1 MAMNR
6 NMTMAEK
13 EVRDYAQRQME
24 RAEQRENI
32 VFTEKQ
38 KEQVLE
44 YAAMTGD
51 DYNISKMVRD
61 LADAVRSSDEEK
73 VDEILGDAREEIDGF
88 PDRSVGMAEL
98 KGYGYTT
105 DDMFPLRQEMALE
118 LHRVGEKVYCLQS
131 EGTHGDYASR
141 EMILEHEGLYGIEK
155 EAWQRMQ
162 EQEDEIDFEEAGLYQ
177 PPMIDLD
184 RNEALRMFDA
194 GETVYL
200 ITTYP
205 RPIAVRKRMEIERGP
220 ERYQMERE
228 DVERIRTLEKRMQEY
243 PQITSLKEAKLLL
256 GTENRYGI
264 YQIIDGSPGRK
275 YEFMDLN
282 FIERHGYQVK
292 KEDYELIY
300 SDEMHYGDTLDSLY
314 EKFNIAHPEDYTGH
328 SLSVSDIVVL
338 NENGN
343 VKAYFVDSISF
354 RELPD
359 FLQLEPELNPEEVAY
374 RIGDQYFAIQVAT
387 EGYDYSFY
395 DKEYKL
401 MDGGIL
407 ENPDI
412 SMRQAIQDILEDEGL
427 EQLERIP
434 LDYDELQ
441 EKAEEVE
448 AEILQ
453 EVRNQRKRVPVISD
467 YIKAEAGLN
476 GMSRSEIEET
486 IWAIAQAEI
495 IENDLDARIQAVRV
509 YGSRTRDG
517 LYKEDSDVDVVI
529 AYEGTVREDDLFSV
543 LNEAEYKVGNMR
555 VDMNPIRPDKTGTLE
570 DFLEKSERY
579 LDEKTEQMKA
589 LGEYKPLAKV
599 EELEEANYN
608 MIDNVLNNM
617 PPKKEP
623 YLEYYAAECDEYHS
637 LGKIYKSTNLDEILA
652 KYREII
658 DDPTL
663 SYYGNGMGIIYRD
676 PNDTFYDEAE
686 VSLVSRKSI
695 RGDSL
700 DDVAFLAALPMVH
713 EALEKIVEAFPDF
726 RYYPPKELNVHYYP
740 EKMTADELAAAL
752 DQLAEDFDPYDYHDN
767 FSPEEDMVETVALE
781 LRCGHAHRYIPFL
794 KDIIDEECEES
805 PRAEELLEKLKAY
818 QPEIPETAV
827 PVVRINFCEDK
838 EMDISG
844 YQKLGNLD
852 EITAKMDEELTS
864 QADLKTGMP
873 EKTVQMYFT
882 IYYPDRDQMQELKGK
897 INIGDGNGG
906 IVSQLKNQN
915 EMKLHDESWLNYQ
928 KGKGE
933 ESFQA
938 YMADLTDMQEH
949 VLPYLQS
956 FCSLEEK
963 APERVEGSIQLSV
976 DGEKKLA
983 ERAVS
988 EKGSLKQSS
997 LIESKKT
1004 MEKKEK
1010 KSIHE
1015 QLKINKEVIAKQLGK
1030 DNKEKGVE
1038 IAKE

>member
-13 EVRDYAQRQME
+13 EVRDYAQKQME

-32 VFTEKQ
+32 LFTEEQ

-51 DYNISKMVRD
+51 DYDIRNMVRD
-61 LADAVRSSDEEK
+61 LAAALRSSDEEK
-73 VDEILGDAREEIDGF
+73 VDEILGDAREEIDSF
-88 PDRSVGMAEL
+88 PDHSVGMAEL
-98 KGYGYTT
+98 KGYGYTA

-131 EGTHGDYASR
+131 DGSHGDYVSR

-155 EAWQRMQ
+155 EVWQRMQ
-162 EQEDEIDFEEAGLYQ
+162 EQDDEIDFEEAGLYQ
-177 PPMIDLD
+177 SPMTDLD
-184 RNEALRMFDA
+184 RDEALRMFDA
-194 GETVYL
+194 GETIFLV
-200 ITTYP
+200 TTYP
-205 RPIAVRKRMEIERGP
+205 RPIAVRERMEIERGP
-220 ERYQMERE
+220 EYYQMERE
-228 DVERIRTLEKRMQEY
+228 DVERIRTLEKRMQEF
-243 PQITSLKEAKLLL
+243 PQTKSLKEAKLLL
-256 GTENRYGI
+256 GTENRSGI
-264 YQIIDGSPGRK
+264 YQIVEGSPGRE

-282 FIERHGYQVK
+282 FIERHGYQVR

-300 SDEMHYGDTLDSLY
+300 SDKMLYGDTLDSLY
-314 EKFNIAHPEDYTGH
+314 EKFNIAHPADYTGH

-359 FLQLEPELNPEEVAY
+359 FLQLEPELNQEEVAY

-407 ENPDI
+407 DNPDI
-412 SMRQAIQDILEDEGL
+412 SMREAIQDILEDEGL
-427 EQLERIP
+427 DQLERIP
-434 LDYDELQ
+434 VDYDELQ

-453 EVRNQRKRVPVISD
+453 ETRSQRKRVPVISHHTE
-467 YIKAEAGLN
+467 AEARLN

-486 IWAIAQAEI
+486 VWAIAQAEI

-517 LYKEDSDVDVVI
+517 LYHEDSDVDVVI

-543 LNEAEYKVGNMR
+543 LNETGYKVGNMK
-555 VDMNPIRPDKTGTLE
+555 VDMNPIRPDKTGTIE
-570 DFLEKSERY
+570 EFLEKSERY
-579 LDEKTEQMKA
+579 LDEKMEQMEIS
-589 LGEYKPLAKV
+589 GEYKPLAKV

-608 MIDNVLNNM
+608 MIDNVLNNL

-726 RYYPPKELNVHYYP
+726 WYYPPRELNVRYYP

-752 DQLAEDFDPYDYHDN
+752 DQLAEDFDHYDYHDN

-781 LRCGHAHRYIPFL
+781 LRCGYAHRYIPFL

-844 YQKLGNLD
+844 YQKLGILD
-852 EITAKMDEELTS
+852 EITAKMDAELAS
-864 QADLKTGMP
+864 KVDPRIGMS

-928 KGKGE
+928 RGKGE

-938 YMADLTDMQEH
+938 YMSDLTDMQEH

-963 APERVEGSIQLSV
+963 EPERIEGKVQLLA
-976 DGEKKLA
+976 DGEKKLP

-988 EKGSLKQSS
+988 DKGALKQGSL
-997 LIESKKT
+997 LENEKT
-1004 MEKKEK
+1004 MGKKER

-1015 QLKINKEVIAKQLGK
+1015 RLKMNKEIIAKQQGK
-1030 DNKEKGVE
+1030 DSKAKGVE
-1038 IAKE
+1038 LA

>member
-13 EVRDYAQRQME
+13 EVRDYAKRQLE
-24 RAEQRENI
+24 RAEQRESI
-32 VFTEKQ
+32 LFTEEQ
-38 KEQVLE
+38 KEQILE
-44 YAAMTGD
+44 YAAIIGD
-51 DYNISKMVRD
+51 DYDIRKMVRD

-73 VDEILGDAREEIDGF
+73 VDKILWDARKEIDGF

-98 KGYGYTT
+98 KGYGYTA

-118 LHRVGEKVYCLQS
+118 LHRVGEKVFCLQS
-131 EGTHGDYASR
+131 DGSHGDYASR

-177 PPMIDLD
+177 PPMTDLD
-184 RNEALRMFDA
+184 RDEALRMFDE
-194 GETVYL
+194 GETVFL
-200 ITTYP
+200 VTTYP
-205 RPIAVRKRMEIERGP
+205 RPITVRERMEIERGP

-228 DVERIRTLEKRMQEY
+228 DVDRIRMLEKRMQEY

-264 YQIIDGSPGRK
+264 YQIIDGSPGRE

-300 SDEMHYGDTLDSLY
+300 SDKMHYGDTLDSLY
-314 EKFNIAHPEDYTGH
+314 EKFNIAHPADYTGH

-359 FLQLEPELNPEEVAY
+359 FLQLEPELNQEELAY
-374 RIGDQYFAIQVAT
+374 RIGNQYFSIQVAT

-407 ENPDI
+407 NDPDI
-412 SMRQAIQDILEDEGL
+412 SMRQAIQNILEDEGL

-434 LDYDELQ
+434 VDYNELQ
-441 EKAEEVE
+441 EKAEEIE

-453 EVRNQRKRVPVISD
+453 EARSQRKRVLVISD
-467 YIKAEAGLN
+467 HTEAEAGLN
-476 GMSRSEIEET
+476 GMCRSEIEET
-486 IWAIAQAEI
+486 VWAIAQAEI

-517 LYKEDSDVDVVI
+517 LYNEDSDLDVVI
-529 AYEGTVREDDLFSV
+529 AYEGTVSEDDLFSV
-543 LNEAEYKVGNMR
+543 LNEAGYKVGNMK
-555 VDMNPIRPDKTGTLE
+555 VDMNPIRPDKTGMLE
-570 DFLEKSERY
+570 EFLEKSERY

-589 LGEYKPLAKV
+589 RGEYKPLAKV
-599 EELEEANYN
+599 EELVEANYN

-617 PPKKEP
+617 PPRKEP

-637 LGKIYKSTNLDEILA
+637 LGKIYKSTNLDEIVA

-695 RGDSL
+695 RGDNL

-713 EALEKIVEAFPDF
+713 EALEKIVEAFPNF

-752 DQLAEDFDPYDYHDN
+752 DQLAEDFDHYDYHDN

-781 LRCGHAHRYIPFL
+781 LRCGYAHKYIPFL
-794 KDIIDEECEES
+794 KDIIDEECGES
-805 PRAEELLEKLKAY
+805 SRAEELLEKLKAY

-838 EMDISG
+838 EMNISG
-844 YQKLGNLD
+844 YRKLGSLD
-852 EITAKMDEELTS
+852 ESTAKMDEELS
-864 QADLKTGMP
+864 SKADPKTGMP

-882 IYYPDRDQMQELKGK
+882 IYYPDHNQMQELKGK

-963 APERVEGSIQLSV
+963 APERSVEPTTASKSEMDAGKTIAAV
-976 DGEKKLA
+976 KNEKSKTVQT
-983 ERAVS
+983 ER
-988 EKGSLKQSS
+988 
-997 LIESKKT
+997 
-1004 MEKKEK
+1004 

-1015 QLKINKEVIAKQLGK
+1015 RLKINKEIISKQKGK
-1030 DNKEKGVE
+1030 DSKEKGVE
-1038 IAKE
+1038 LAKA

>member
-6 NMTMAEK
+6 KMTMAEK
-13 EVRDYAQRQME
+13 EIRDYAQRQME

-32 VFTEKQ
+32 VFTEKL

-44 YAAMTGD
+44 YATMTGD
-51 DYNISKMVRD
+51 DYDIRKMVRD

-73 VDEILGDAREEIDGF
+73 VDEILWDAREEIDGF

-98 KGYGYTT
+98 KGYGYTA

-131 EGTHGDYASR
+131 DGSHGDYASR

-177 PPMIDLD
+177 PPMTDLD

-205 RPIAVRKRMEIERGP
+205 RPIAVRERMEIERGP
-220 ERYQMERE
+220 EHYQMERE

-243 PQITSLKEAKLLL
+243 PQIKSLKEAKLLL
-256 GTENRYGI
+256 GTENRYAI
-264 YQIIDGSPGRK
+264 YQIVEGSPGRE

-300 SDEMHYGDTLDSLY
+300 SDKMLYGDTLDSLY
-314 EKFNIAHPEDYTGH
+314 EKFNIAHPADYTGH

-359 FLQLEPELNPEEVAY
+359 FLQLEPELNQEEVAY

-407 ENPDI
+407 DDLDI
-412 SMRQAIQDILEDEGL
+412 SMRQAIQNILEDEGL

-434 LDYDELQ
+434 VDYDELQ

-448 AEILQ
+448 TEILQ
-453 EVRNQRKRVPVISD
+453 EARSQRKRVQVISD
-467 YIKAEAGLN
+467 HTEAEAGLN

-486 IWAIAQAEI
+486 VWAIAQAEI

-517 LYKEDSDVDVVI
+517 LYKGNSDVDVVI
-529 AYEGTVREDDLFSV
+529 AYEGTAREDDLFSV
-543 LNEAEYKVGNMR
+543 LNEAGYKVGNMK

-589 LGEYKPLAKV
+589 RGEYKPLAKV

-608 MIDNVLNNM
+608 MIDNVPNNM

-623 YLEYYAAECDEYHS
+623 YLEYYAAECDEYPS
-637 LGKIYKSTNLDEILA
+637 LGNIYKSTNLDEILA

-686 VSLVSRKSI
+686 VSLVSRKTI
-695 RGDSL
+695 RGDNL

-713 EALEKIVEAFPDF
+713 EALEKIVEAFPNF

-781 LRCGHAHRYIPFL
+781 LRCGYAHRYIPFL

-844 YQKLGNLD
+844 YQKLGSLD
-852 EITAKMDEELTS
+852 EITAKMDAELAS
-864 QADLKTGMP
+864 QADPKTEMP

-882 IYYPDRDQMQELKGK
+882 IYYPDNNQMQELKGK

-906 IVSQLKNQN
+906 IVSQLNNQN
-915 EMKLHDESWLNYQ
+915 EMKLHDESWLSYQ
-928 KGKGE
+928 KAKGE
-933 ESFQA
+933 EAFQA

-963 APERVEGSIQLSV
+963 TPERVEGAVQLSV

-988 EKGSLKQSS
+988 DKGALKQGSLF
-997 LIESKKT
+997 EN
-1004 MEKKEK
+1004 EKKWRK
-1010 KSIHE
+1010 RKRNPFMS
-1015 QLKINKEVIAKQLGK
+1015 G
-1030 DNKEKGVE
+1030 
-1038 IAKE
+1038 

>member
-13 EVRDYAQRQME
+13 EVRDYAKRQME
-24 RAEQRENI
+24 RAEQRESI
-32 VFTEKQ
+32 LFTEEQ

-51 DYNISKMVRD
+51 DYDIRKMVRD
-61 LADAVRSSDEEK
+61 LATALRFSDEEK
-73 VDEILGDAREEIDGF
+73 VDEILRDAREEIDGF
-88 PDRSVGMAEL
+88 PDRSVGIAEL
-98 KGYGYTT
+98 KGYGYTA

-131 EGTHGDYASR
+131 DGSHGDYASR

-177 PPMIDLD
+177 PPMTDLD
-184 RNEALRMFDA
+184 RDEALGMFDA
-194 GETVYL
+194 GETVFL
-200 ITTYP
+200 VTTYQ
-205 RPIAVRKRMEIERGP
+205 RPIAVRERMEIERGP
-220 ERYQMERE
+220 EHYQMERE
-228 DVERIRTLEKRMQEY
+228 DVERIRTLEKRMQDY
-243 PQITSLKEAKLLL
+243 PQIKSLKEAKLLL

-264 YQIIDGSPGRK
+264 YQIIDDSPGRE

-300 SDEMHYGDTLDSLY
+300 SDEMRYGDTLDSLY

-338 NENGN
+338 NENGK

-359 FLQLEPELNPEEVAY
+359 FLQLEPELNQEELAY
-374 RIGDQYFAIQVAT
+374 RIGDQYFAIQIVT

-407 ENPDI
+407 DDPNI
-412 SMRQAIQDILEDEGL
+412 SMGQAVQDILVDEGL
-427 EQLERIP
+427 DQLERIP
-434 LDYDELQ
+434 VDYDELQ
-441 EKAEEVE
+441 EKVEEVE

-453 EVRNQRKRVPVISD
+453 EARSQGKRVPVISD
-467 YIKAEAGLN
+467 HTEAEAGLN

-486 IWAIAQAEI
+486 VWAIAQAEI
-495 IENDLDARIQAVRV
+495 IENNLDARIQAVRV
-509 YGSRTRDG
+509 YGSRIRDG

-529 AYEGTVREDDLFSV
+529 AYEGTVREDDLCSA
-543 LNEAEYKVGNMR
+543 LNEAGYKVGNMR
-555 VDMNPIRPDKTGTLE
+555 VDMNPIRPDKTGSLE

-589 LGEYKPLAKV
+589 RGEYKPLAKV

-686 VSLVSRKSI
+686 VSLVNRKTI

-713 EALEKIVEAFPDF
+713 EALEKIIEAFPDF
-726 RYYPPKELNVHYYP
+726 RYYPPKELDVHYYP
-740 EKMTADELAAAL
+740 EKMNADELAAAL
-752 DQLAEDFDPYDYHDN
+752 DQLAEDFDHYDYHDN

-781 LRCGHAHRYIPFL
+781 LRCGYAHRYIPFL

-844 YQKLGNLD
+844 YQKLGSLD
-852 EITAKMDEELTS
+852 EITAKMDSELAS
-864 QADLKTGMP
+864 QADPKTGMP

-882 IYYPDRDQMQELKGK
+882 IYYPDHDQMQELKGK

-938 YMADLTDMQEH
+938 YMADLTNMQEH

-963 APERVEGSIQLSV
+963 APERVEGAVQLSV

-988 EKGSLKQSS
+988 DKGALKQVMS
-997 LIESKKT
+997 LT
-1004 MEKKEK
+1004 
-1010 KSIHE
+1010 
-1015 QLKINKEVIAKQLGK
+1015 
-1030 DNKEKGVE
+1030 
-1038 IAKE
+1038 

>member
-6 NMTMAEK
+6 IMTMAEK
-13 EVRDYAQRQME
+13 EIRDYAQRQME

-32 VFTEKQ
+32 VFTEKL

-51 DYNISKMVRD
+51 DYDIRKMVRD

-73 VDEILGDAREEIDGF
+73 VDEILWDAREKIDGF

-98 KGYGYTT
+98 KGYGYTA

-131 EGTHGDYASR
+131 DGSHRDYASR

-177 PPMIDLD
+177 PLMTDLERD
-184 RNEALRMFDA
+184 EALRMFDA
-194 GETVYL
+194 GEAVFL
-200 ITTYP
+200 VTTYP
-205 RPIAVRKRMEIERGP
+205 RPIAVRERMEIERGP
-220 ERYQMERE
+220 EYYQMEKE
-228 DVERIRTLEKRMQEY
+228 DVERIRSLEKRMQEY
-243 PQITSLKEAKLLL
+243 PQITSLKEANLLL

-264 YQIIDGSPGRK
+264 YQIIDGSPGRE

-300 SDEMHYGDTLDSLY
+300 SDKMLYGDTLDSLY
-314 EKFNIAHPEDYTGH
+314 EKFNIAHPEAYTGH

-343 VKAYFVDSISF
+343 VKSYFVDSISF

-359 FLQLEPELNPEEVAY
+359 FLQLEPELNQEELAY
-374 RIGDQYFAIQVAT
+374 RIGDQFFAIQVAT

-401 MDGGIL
+401 VDGGIL
-407 ENPDI
+407 DNPDI
-412 SMRQAIQDILEDEGL
+412 SMREAVQDILEDEGL
-427 EQLERIP
+427 DQLERIP
-434 LDYDELQ
+434 VDYDELH
-441 EKAEEVE
+441 EKAKEVE

-453 EVRNQRKRVPVISD
+453 EARSQRKRVPVISD
-467 YIKAEAGLN
+467 HRDSEAGLN

-486 IWAIAQAEI
+486 VWAIAQAEI
-495 IENDLDARIQAVRV
+495 MENDLDARIQAVRV

-517 LYKEDSDVDVVI
+517 LYNEESDVDVVI
-529 AYEGTVREDDLFSV
+529 AYEGTAREDDLFSV
-543 LNEAEYKVGNMR
+543 LNEAGYKVGNMR

-608 MIDNVLNNM
+608 MIDNILNNM

-652 KYREII
+652 KYRDII

-686 VSLVSRKSI
+686 VSLVSRKTI
-695 RGDSL
+695 RGDNL

-740 EKMTADELAAAL
+740 EKMTADELAAAM
-752 DQLAEDFDPYDYHDN
+752 DQLAEDFDSYDYHDN

-781 LRCGHAHRYIPFL
+781 LRCGHAHKYIPFL

-844 YQKLGNLD
+844 YQKLGSLD
-852 EITAKMDEELTS
+852 EITAKMD
-864 QADLKTGMP
+864 ADLASKVDPSTGMP

-882 IYYPDRDQMQELKGK
+882 IYYPDRDQMQELKEK

-906 IVSQLKNQN
+906 IVSQLKSQN
-915 EMKLHDESWLNYQ
+915 EMKLHDESWMNYQ
-928 KGKGE
+928 KAKGE

-956 FCSLEEK
+956 FCSLEER
-963 APERVEGSIQLSV
+963 APERTVEPT
-976 DGEKKLA
+976 
-983 ERAVS
+983 AVS
-988 EKGSLKQSS
+988 KSEMEAGKTIASVGNEK
-997 LIESKKT
+997 SKT
-1004 MEKKEK
+1004 VETVR

-1015 QLKINKEVIAKQLGK
+1015 RLKINKEIIAKQQGK
-1030 DNKEKGVE
+1030 DSKEKGVE
-1038 IAKE
+1038 LA

>member
-6 NMTMAEK
+6 NVTMAEK
-13 EVRDYAQRQME
+13 EVRDYAKRQME
-24 RAEQRENI
+24 RAEQRESI
-32 VFTEKQ
+32 LFTEEQ

-44 YAAMTGD
+44 YAVMTGD
-51 DYNISKMVRD
+51 DYDIRKMVRD
-61 LADAVRSSDEEK
+61 LADAVRSSDEEE
-73 VDEILGDAREEIDGF
+73 VDEILRDAREEIDGF

-98 KGYGYTT
+98 KGYGYTA

-131 EGTHGDYASR
+131 DGSHGDYASR

-177 PPMIDLD
+177 PLMIDLD
-184 RNEALRMFDA
+184 RDEALRMFNA
-194 GETVYL
+194 GETVFL

-205 RPIAVRKRMEIERGP
+205 RPIAVRERMEIERGP
-220 ERYQMERE
+220 EHYQMERE

-243 PQITSLKEAKLLL
+243 PQIKSLKEAKLLL

-264 YQIIDGSPGRK
+264 YQIVEGSPGRE

-300 SDEMHYGDTLDSLY
+300 SDKMLYGDTLDSLY
-314 EKFNIAHPEDYTGH
+314 EKFNIAHPADYTGH

-359 FLQLEPELNPEEVAY
+359 FLQLEPELNQEEVAY
-374 RIGDQYFAIQVAT
+374 RIGDQYFSIQAAT

-407 ENPDI
+407 DDPDI
-412 SMRQAIQDILEDEGL
+412 SMRQAIQNILEDEGL

-434 LDYDELQ
+434 VDYDELQ

-448 AEILQ
+448 TEILQ
-453 EVRNQRKRVPVISD
+453 EARSQRKRVPVISD
-467 YIKAEAGLN
+467 HMEAEAGLN
-476 GMSRSEIEET
+476 RMSRSEIEET
-486 IWAIAQAEI
+486 VWAIAQAEI

-509 YGSRTRDG
+509 YGSRARDG

-529 AYEGTVREDDLFSV
+529 AYEGTVREDDLFSI
-543 LNEAEYKVGNMR
+543 LNEAGYKVGNMR

-589 LGEYKPLAKV
+589 SGEYKPLAKV
-599 EELEEANYN
+599 EEMEEANYN
-608 MIDNVLNNM
+608 MIDNLLNNM

-637 LGKIYKSTNLDEILA
+637 LGKIYKSTNLDEILE

-686 VSLVSRKSI
+686 VSLISRKSI
-695 RGDSL
+695 RGDNL

-726 RYYPPKELNVHYYP
+726 RYYPPKKLDVHYYP
-740 EKMTADELAAAL
+740 EKMTADELAEAL

-781 LRCGHAHRYIPFL
+781 LRCGYAHRYIPFL

-818 QPEIPETAV
+818 QPEIPDTAV
-827 PVVRINFCEDK
+827 PIVRINFCEDK

-852 EITAKMDEELTS
+852 ETTAKMDAELAS
-864 QADLKTGMP
+864 NADPKTGMP

-956 FCSLEEK
+956 FCSMEER
-963 APERVEGSIQLSV
+963 APEASDQSVNISKSEMESGKITMSGQNKRTKTVETG
-976 DGEKKLA
+976 
-983 ERAVS
+983 
-988 EKGSLKQSS
+988 
-997 LIESKKT
+997 
-1004 MEKKEK
+1004 K

-1015 QLKINKEVIAKQLGK
+1015 RLQINKEIISKQQGK
-1030 DNKEKGVE
+1030 ISKEKGVE
-1038 IAKE
+1038 LMKE

>member
-32 VFTEKQ
+32 LFTEEQ

-51 DYNISKMVRD
+51 DYDIRKMVRD
-61 LADAVRSSDEEK
+61 LATALRSSNEKK
-73 VDEILGDAREEIDGF
+73 VDEILWNAREEIDGF

-98 KGYGYTT
+98 KGYGYTAN
-105 DDMFPLRQEMALE
+105 DMFPIRQDMALE
-118 LHRVGEKVYCLQS
+118 LHRIGEKVYCLQS
-131 EGTHGDYASR
+131 DGTHGDYASR

-155 EAWQRMQ
+155 DAWQRMQ

-177 PPMIDLD
+177 PPMTDIERD
-184 RNEALRMFDA
+184 EALRMFDA
-194 GETVYL
+194 GEAVFL
-200 ITTYP
+200 VTTYP
-205 RPIAVRKRMEIERGP
+205 RPIAVRERMEIERGP
-220 ERYQMERE
+220 EYYQMEIE
-228 DVERIRTLEKRMQEY
+228 DVERIRSLEKRMQEY
-243 PQITSLKEAKLLL
+243 PQITSLKEANLLL

-264 YQIIDGSPGRK
+264 YQIIDGSPGRE

-300 SDEMHYGDTLDSLY
+300 SDKMLYGDTLDSLY

-343 VKAYFVDSISF
+343 VKSYFVDSISF

-359 FLQLEPELNPEEVAY
+359 FLQLEPELNQEELAY
-374 RIGDQYFAIQVAT
+374 RIGDQFFAIQVAT

-401 MDGGIL
+401 VDGGIL
-407 ENPDI
+407 DNPDI
-412 SMRQAIQDILEDEGL
+412 SMREAVQDILEDEGL
-427 EQLERIP
+427 DQLERIP
-434 LDYDELQ
+434 VDYDELH
-441 EKAEEVE
+441 EKAKEVE

-453 EVRNQRKRVPVISD
+453 EARSQRKRVPVISD
-467 YIKAEAGLN
+467 HRDSEAGLN

-486 IWAIAQAEI
+486 VWAIAQAEI
-495 IENDLDARIQAVRV
+495 MENDLDARIQAVRV

-517 LYKEDSDVDVVI
+517 LYNEESDVDVVI
-529 AYEGTVREDDLFSV
+529 AYEGTAREDDLFSV
-543 LNEAEYKVGNMR
+543 LNEAGYKVGNMR

-608 MIDNVLNNM
+608 MIDNILNNM

-652 KYREII
+652 KYRDII

-686 VSLVSRKSI
+686 VSLVSRKTI
-695 RGDSL
+695 RGDNL

-740 EKMTADELAAAL
+740 EKMTADELAAAM
-752 DQLAEDFDPYDYHDN
+752 DQLAEDFDSYDYHDN

-781 LRCGHAHRYIPFL
+781 LRCGHAHKYIPFL

-844 YQKLGNLD
+844 YQKLGSLD
-852 EITAKMDEELTS
+852 EITAKMD
-864 QADLKTGMP
+864 ADLASKVDPSTGMP

-882 IYYPDRDQMQELKGK
+882 IYYPDRDQMQELKEK

-906 IVSQLKNQN
+906 IVSQLKSQN
-915 EMKLHDESWLNYQ
+915 EMKLHDESWMNYQ
-928 KGKGE
+928 KAKGE

-938 YMADLTDMQEH
+938 YMVDLTDMQEH

-956 FCSLEEK
+956 FCSLEER
-963 APERVEGSIQLSV
+963 APERSVEPTTVSKSEMETGKTIASV
-976 DGEKKLA
+976 GNEKSKTVQT
-983 ERAVS
+983 ER
-988 EKGSLKQSS
+988 
-997 LIESKKT
+997 
-1004 MEKKEK
+1004 

-1015 QLKINKEVIAKQLGK
+1015 RLKINKEIIAKQQGK
-1030 DNKEKGVE
+1030 DSNEKGVE
-1038 IAKE
+1038 LV

>member
-13 EVRDYAQRQME
+13 EIRDYAQRQME

-32 VFTEKQ
+32 VFTEKL

-44 YAAMTGD
+44 YAAMAGD
-51 DYNISKMVRD
+51 DYEIRKMVRD

-73 VDEILGDAREEIDGF
+73 VNEILWDAREKIDGF

-98 KGYGYTT
+98 KGYGYIA

-131 EGTHGDYASR
+131 DGPHGDYASR
-141 EMILEHEGLYGIEK
+141 EMIVEHEGLYGIEK

-177 PPMIDLD
+177 PPMTDLD
-184 RNEALRMFDA
+184 RDEALRMFDA
-194 GETVYL
+194 GETVFL
-200 ITTYP
+200 VTTYP
-205 RPIAVRKRMEIERGP
+205 RPIAVRERMEIERGP
-220 ERYQMERE
+220 EHYQMERA

-243 PQITSLKEAKLLL
+243 PQIKSLKEANLLL

-264 YQIIDGSPGRK
+264 YQIIDGSPGRE

-300 SDEMHYGDTLDSLY
+300 SDKMLYGDTLDSLY

-338 NENGN
+338 NENGK

-359 FLQLEPELNPEEVAY
+359 FLQLEPELNQEELAY
-374 RIGDQYFAIQVAT
+374 RIGDQYFVIQVAT

-407 ENPDI
+407 DNQDI
-412 SMRQAIQDILEDEGL
+412 SMREAVQDILEDEGL
-427 EQLERIP
+427 DQLERIP
-434 LDYDELQ
+434 VDYDELQ

-453 EVRNQRKRVPVISD
+453 EARSQRKRVSVISEHTE
-467 YIKAEAGLN
+467 AEAGLN

-486 IWAIAQAEI
+486 VWAIAQSEI

-529 AYEGTVREDDLFSV
+529 AYEGTVREDDLFSA
-543 LNEAEYKVGNMR
+543 LNEAGYMLGNMR

-570 DFLEKSERY
+570 DFLERSERY

-589 LGEYKPLAKV
+589 RGEYKPLAKV

-617 PPKKEP
+617 TPKKEP

-637 LGKIYKSTNLDEILA
+637 LGNIYKSTNLDEILA

-686 VSLVSRKSI
+686 VSLVNRKTI

-726 RYYPPKELNVHYYP
+726 RYYPPKELDIHYYP
-740 EKMTADELAAAL
+740 EKMNADELAAAL
-752 DQLAEDFDPYDYHDN
+752 DQLAEDFDHYDYHDN

-805 PRAEELLEKLKAY
+805 SRAEELLEKLKAY
-818 QPEIPETAV
+818 QPEIPETVV

-844 YQKLGNLD
+844 YQKLGSLD
-852 EITAKMDEELTS
+852 EITAKMDT
-864 QADLKTGMP
+864 DLASKVDPSTGMP

-882 IYYPDRDQMQELKGK
+882 IYYPDRDQMKELKGK

-938 YMADLTDMQEH
+938 YIADITDMQEH

-963 APERVEGSIQLSV
+963 APEKVEGAVQLSV

-983 ERAVS
+983 ERTVS
-988 EKGSLKQSS
+988 DKGALKQGS
-997 LIESKKT
+997 LIESKKI

-1015 QLKINKEVIAKQLGK
+1015 RLKINKEIIAKQQGK
-1030 DNKEKGVE
+1030 DSKEKGVE
-1038 IAKE
+1038 LA

>member
-13 EVRDYAQRQME
+13 EIRDYAQRQME

-32 VFTEKQ
+32 VFTEKL

-51 DYNISKMVRD
+51 DYDIRKMVRD

-73 VDEILGDAREEIDGF
+73 VDEILWDAREKIDGF

-98 KGYGYTT
+98 KGYGYTA

-131 EGTHGDYASR
+131 DGSHGDYASR

-155 EAWQRMQ
+155 DAWQRMQ

-177 PPMIDLD
+177 PLMTDLERD
-184 RNEALRMFDA
+184 EALRMFDA
-194 GETVYL
+194 GEAVFL
-200 ITTYP
+200 VTTYP
-205 RPIAVRKRMEIERGP
+205 RPIAVRERMEIERGP
-220 ERYQMERE
+220 EYYQMEKE
-228 DVERIRTLEKRMQEY
+228 DVERIRSLEKRMQEY
-243 PQITSLKEAKLLL
+243 PQITSLKEANLLL

-264 YQIIDGSPGRK
+264 YQIIDGSPGRE

-300 SDEMHYGDTLDSLY
+300 SDKMLYGDTLDSLY

-343 VKAYFVDSISF
+343 VKSYFVDSISF

-359 FLQLEPELNPEEVAY
+359 FLQLEPELNQEELAY
-374 RIGDQYFAIQVAT
+374 RIGDQFFAIQVAT

-401 MDGGIL
+401 VDGGIL
-407 ENPDI
+407 DNPDI
-412 SMRQAIQDILEDEGL
+412 SMREAVQDILEDEGL
-427 EQLERIP
+427 DQLERIP
-434 LDYDELQ
+434 VDYDELH
-441 EKAEEVE
+441 EKAKEVE

-453 EVRNQRKRVPVISD
+453 EARSQRKRVPVISD
-467 YIKAEAGLN
+467 HRDSEAGLN

-486 IWAIAQAEI
+486 VWAIAQAEI
-495 IENDLDARIQAVRV
+495 MENDLDARIQAVRV

-517 LYKEDSDVDVVI
+517 LYNEESDVDVVI
-529 AYEGTVREDDLFSV
+529 AYEGTAREDDLFSV
-543 LNEAEYKVGNMR
+543 LNEAGYKVGNMR

-608 MIDNVLNNM
+608 MIDNILNNM

-652 KYREII
+652 KYRDII

-686 VSLVSRKSI
+686 VSLVSRKTI
-695 RGDSL
+695 RGDNL

-740 EKMTADELAAAL
+740 EKMTADELAAAM
-752 DQLAEDFDPYDYHDN
+752 DRLAEDFDHYDYHDN
-767 FSPEEDMVETVALE
+767 FSPEEDMVEAVALE
-781 LRCGHAHRYIPFL
+781 LRCGYAHRYIPFL
-794 KDIIDEECEES
+794 KDIVDEECEES
-805 PRAEELLEKLKAY
+805 PRAEELVEKLKAY

-844 YQKLGNLD
+844 YQKLGSLD
-852 EITAKMDEELTS
+852 ETIAKMDAELAS
-864 QADLKTGMP
+864 QTDPKTGMP

-956 FCSLEEK
+956 FCSLEDK
-963 APERVEGSIQLSV
+963 APERSIEPTMMSKSEVKAGKIIASVGNEKSKTVETV
-976 DGEKKLA
+976 
-983 ERAVS
+983 R
-988 EKGSLKQSS
+988 
-997 LIESKKT
+997 
-1004 MEKKEK
+1004 

-1015 QLKINKEVIAKQLGK
+1015 RLKINKEIIARQQGK
-1030 DNKEKGVE
+1030 DSKEKGVE
-1038 IAKE
+1038 LA

>member
-13 EVRDYAQRQME
+13 EVRDYAKRQME
-24 RAEQRENI
+24 RAERRENI
-32 VFTEKQ
+32 FFTEEQ
-38 KEQVLE
+38 KEQILE
-44 YAAMTGD
+44 YAVMTGD
-51 DYNISKMVRD
+51 DYDIRKMVRD
-61 LADAVRSSDEEK
+61 LADAVRSTDEEK
-73 VDEILGDAREEIDGF
+73 MNEILWDAREIIDAF

-98 KGYGYTT
+98 KGYGYTA

-131 EGTHGDYASR
+131 DGSHGDYASR
-141 EMILEHEGLYGIEK
+141 EMIQEHEGLYGIEK

-177 PPMIDLD
+177 LPMTDLD
-184 RNEALRMFDA
+184 RDEALRMFDA
-194 GETVYL
+194 GETVFL
-200 ITTYP
+200 VTTYP
-205 RPIAVRKRMEIERGP
+205 RPIAVRERMEIERGS
-220 ERYQMERE
+220 EHYQMERE

-243 PQITSLKEAKLLL
+243 PQIRSLKEAKLLL

-264 YQIIDGSPGRK
+264 YQIIDSSPGRE
-275 YEFMDLN
+275 YEFMNLN
-282 FIERHGYQVK
+282 FIERHGYQLR

-300 SDEMHYGDTLDSLY
+300 SNEMHYGDTLDSLY
-314 EKFNIAHPEDYTGH
+314 EKFNIAHPADYTGH

-359 FLQLEPELNPEEVAY
+359 FLQLEPELNREEVAY
-374 RIGDQYFAIQVAT
+374 RIEDQYFAIQVAT

-401 MDGGIL
+401 IDGGIL
-407 ENPDI
+407 DNPDI
-412 SMRQAIQDILEDEGL
+412 SMREAVQEVLEDEGL
-427 EQLERIP
+427 DQLERIP
-434 LDYDELQ
+434 VDYDELL

-448 AEILQ
+448 AEILLEARSQ
-453 EVRNQRKRVPVISD
+453 RNRVPVISD
-467 YIKAEAGLN
+467 HTESEAGLN

-486 IWAIAQAEI
+486 VWAIAQTEI
-495 IENDLDARIQAVRV
+495 TENDLDARIQVVRV

-517 LYKEDSDVDVVI
+517 LYKQDSDVDVVI

-543 LNEAEYKVGNMR
+543 LNEAGYKVGNMK

-579 LDEKTEQMKA
+579 LDEKTEQVKA
-589 LGEYKPLAKV
+589 RGEYKPLAKV

-637 LGKIYKSTNLDEILA
+637 LGNIYKSTNLDEILA

-726 RYYPPKELNVHYYP
+726 RYYPPKELDVHYYP
-740 EKMTADELAAAL
+740 EKMNADELAVAL
-752 DQLAEDFDPYDYHDN
+752 DQLAEDFDHYDYHDN

-781 LRCGHAHRYIPFL
+781 LRCGYAHRYIPFL

-838 EMDISG
+838 EMNISG
-844 YQKLGNLD
+844 YQKLGTLD
-852 EITAKMDEELTS
+852 ETTAQMDKELAS
-864 QADLKTGMP
+864 KADPKTGMP

-963 APERVEGSIQLSV
+963 APERVEGAVQLSV

-988 EKGSLKQSS
+988 DKGALKQGSF
-997 LIESKKT
+997 LENKTTMKK
-1004 MEKKEK
+1004 K

-1015 QLKINKEVIAKQLGK
+1015 RLKINKEIIAKQQGK
-1030 DNKEKGVE
+1030 NSKEKGVE
-1038 IAKE
+1038 PMKE

>member
-44 YAAMTGD
+44 YAAMIGD
-51 DYNISKMVRD
+51 DYDIRKMVRD

-118 LHRVGEKVYCLQS
+118 LHRVGQKVYCLQS

-205 RPIAVRKRMEIERGP
+205 RPIAVRKRMEIERGS

-359 FLQLEPELNPEEVAY
+359 FLQLEPELNQEEVAY

-434 LDYDELQ
+434 VDYDELQ

-453 EVRNQRKRVPVISD
+453 EVRSQRKRVPVISD
-467 YIKAEAGLN
+467 YIKADAGLN

-517 LYKEDSDVDVVI
+517 LYKQDSDVDVVI
-529 AYEGTVREDDLFSV
+529 AYEGTVREDDLFSA
-543 LNEAEYKVGNMR
+543 LNEAGYKVGNMR

-589 LGEYKPLAKV
+589 RGEYKPLAKV

-676 PNDTFYDEAE
+676 PDDTFYDEAE

-700 DDVAFLAALPMVH
+700 DDVAFLAALPMIH

-726 RYYPPKELNVHYYP
+726 RYYPPKELDVHYYP
-740 EKMTADELAAAL
+740 EKLNADELAAAL
-752 DQLAEDFDPYDYHDN
+752 DQLAEDFDHYDYHDN

-781 LRCGHAHRYIPFL
+781 LRCGYAHKYIPFL

-838 EMDISG
+838 EMDIFG
-844 YQKLGNLD
+844 YQKLGSID
-852 EITAKMDEELTS
+852 ETTAKMDAELAS
-864 QADLKTGMP
+864 KADPKTGTP
-873 EKTVQMYFT
+873 EKTVQLYFT

-915 EMKLHDESWLNYQ
+915 EMKLNDESWLNYQ
-928 KGKGE
+928 KAKGE

-956 FCSLEEK
+956 FCSLEER
-963 APERVEGSIQLSV
+963 APERSVEPT
-976 DGEKKLA
+976 
-983 ERAVS
+983 AVS
-988 EKGSLKQSS
+988 KSEMEAGKTIASVGNEK
-997 LIESKKT
+997 SKT
-1004 MEKKEK
+1004 VETVR

-1015 QLKINKEVIAKQLGK
+1015 RLKINKEIIAKQQGK
-1030 DNKEKGVE
+1030 DNKAKGVE
-1038 IAKE
+1038 LV

>member
-44 YAAMTGD
+44 YAAMIGD
-51 DYNISKMVRD
+51 DYKIRKMVRD

-98 KGYGYTT
+98 KGYGYTA

-118 LHRVGEKVYCLQS
+118 LHRVGEKVFCLQS
-131 EGTHGDYASR
+131 DGYHGDYASR

-155 EAWQRMQ
+155 EAWHRMQ

-177 PPMIDLD
+177 PPMTDLD
-184 RNEALRMFDA
+184 KDEALRMFDA
-194 GETVYL
+194 EETVFL

-205 RPIAVRKRMEIERGP
+205 RPIAVRERMEIERGP
-220 ERYQMERE
+220 EHYLMERV

-243 PQITSLKEAKLLL
+243 PQIKSLKEAKLLL

-264 YQIIDGSPGRK
+264 YQIIDGSPGRE
-275 YEFMDLN
+275 YEFMDIN

-300 SDEMHYGDTLDSLY
+300 SDEMRYGDTLDSLY
-314 EKFNIAHPEDYTGH
+314 EKFNIAHPADYTGH

-359 FLQLEPELNPEEVAY
+359 FLQLEPELNQEEVAY

-407 ENPDI
+407 DNPDI
-412 SMRQAIQDILEDEGL
+412 SMREAVQDILEDEGL
-427 EQLERIP
+427 DQLERIP
-434 LDYDELQ
+434 VDYDELL

-448 AEILQ
+448 AEILLEARSQ
-453 EVRNQRKRVPVISD
+453 RNRVPVISD
-467 YIKAEAGLN
+467 HTEAEAGLN
-476 GMSRSEIEET
+476 GMSPSEIEET
-486 IWAIAQAEI
+486 VWVIAQSEI

-517 LYKEDSDVDVVI
+517 LYNEESDVDVVI
-529 AYEGTVREDDLFSV
+529 AYEGTASEDDLFSV
-543 LNEAEYKVGNMR
+543 LNEAGYKVGNMK

-570 DFLEKSERY
+570 DFLERSERY

-589 LGEYKPLAKV
+589 RGEYKPLAKV

-617 PPKKEP
+617 PSKKEP

-637 LGKIYKSTNLDEILA
+637 LGNIYKSTNLDEILA

-686 VSLVSRKSI
+686 VSLVSRKTI

-700 DDVAFLAALPMVH
+700 DDVAFLASLPMVH

-726 RYYPPKELNVHYYP
+726 RYYPPKELDVHYYP
-740 EKMTADELAAAL
+740 EKMNADELAAAL
-752 DQLAEDFDPYDYHDN
+752 DQLAEAFDHYDYHDN

-781 LRCGHAHRYIPFL
+781 LRCGYAHRYIPFL

-838 EMDISG
+838 EMNISG
-844 YQKLGNLD
+844 YQKMGSLD
-852 EITAKMDEELTS
+852 EITAKMDTELAS
-864 QADLKTGMP
+864 QADPKTGMP
-873 EKTVQMYFT
+873 EKTIQMYFT
-882 IYYPDRDQMQELKGK
+882 IYYPDRDRMQELKGK
-897 INIGDGNGG
+897 VNIGDGNGG

-963 APERVEGSIQLSV
+963 APEKVEGAVQSSV

-988 EKGSLKQSS
+988 EKGALKQGS

-1015 QLKINKEVIAKQLGK
+1015 RLKINKEIIAKQQGK
-1030 DNKEKGVE
+1030 DRKEKGAE
-1038 IAKE
+1038 LA

>member
-51 DYNISKMVRD
+51 DYDIRKMIRD

-73 VDEILGDAREEIDGF
+73 VKEILRDAREEIDEF

-98 KGYGYTT
+98 KRYGYTA

-131 EGTHGDYASR
+131 DGSHGDYASR

-162 EQEDEIDFEEAGLYQ
+162 EREDEIDFEEAGLYQ
-177 PPMIDLD
+177 PPMTDLD
-184 RNEALRMFDA
+184 RDEALRLFDA

-200 ITTYP
+200 ITIYP
-205 RPIAVRKRMEIERGP
+205 RPIAVRERMEIERGP
-220 ERYQMERE
+220 EHYQMERE

-243 PQITSLKEAKLLL
+243 PQIKSLKEAKLLL

-264 YQIIDGSPGRK
+264 YQIVEGSPGRE

-300 SDEMHYGDTLDSLY
+300 SDKMLYGETLDSLY
-314 EKFNIAHPEDYTGH
+314 EKFNIAHPADYTGH
-328 SLSVSDIVVL
+328 SLSVSDIVVF

-343 VKAYFVDSISF
+343 VKSYFVDSISF

-359 FLQLEPELNPEEVAY
+359 FLQLKPELNQEEVAY

-387 EGYDYSFY
+387 EGYDFSFY

-407 ENPDI
+407 EDPDI
-412 SMRQAIQDILEDEGL
+412 SMRQAIQDILENEGL
-427 EQLERIP
+427 EQFERIP
-434 LDYDELQ
+434 VDYDELQ

-448 AEILQ
+448 AEIIQ
-453 EVRNQRKRVPVISD
+453 EARSQRKRVPVISEHTEE
-467 YIKAEAGLN
+467 EAGLI

-486 IWAIAQAEI
+486 VWAIAQAKI

-517 LYKEDSDVDVVI
+517 LYKGNSDVDVVI
-529 AYEGTVREDDLFSV
+529 AYEGTAREDDLFSV
-543 LNEAEYKVGNMR
+543 LNEAGYKVGNMK

-589 LGEYKPLAKV
+589 RGEYKPLAKV

-637 LGKIYKSTNLDEILA
+637 LGNIYKSTNLDEILA

-686 VSLVSRKSI
+686 VSLVSRKTI
-695 RGDSL
+695 RGDNL

-713 EALEKIVEAFPDF
+713 EALEKIVEVFPDF

-740 EKMTADELAAAL
+740 EKMNADELAVAL
-752 DQLAEDFDPYDYHDN
+752 DQLVEDFDPYDYHDN

-781 LRCGHAHRYIPFL
+781 LRCGCAHRYIPFL

-844 YQKLGNLD
+844 YQKLGSLD
-852 EITAKMDEELTS
+852 EITAKMDAELAS
-864 QADLKTGMP
+864 QADPKTGMP

-906 IVSQLKNQN
+906 IVSQLVNQN

-928 KGKGE
+928 RGKGE

-963 APERVEGSIQLSV
+963 TPERVEGAVQLSV
-976 DGEKKLA
+976 DGEKKFA

-988 EKGSLKQSS
+988 DKGALKQGS

-1015 QLKINKEVIAKQLGK
+1015 RLKINKEIIAKKQGK
-1030 DNKEKGVE
+1030 DSKEKGVE
-1038 IAKE
+1038 LA

>member
-51 DYNISKMVRD
+51 DYKIRKMVRD

-98 KGYGYTT
+98 KGYGYTA

-155 EAWQRMQ
+155 DAWQRMQ

-177 PPMIDLD
+177 PPMTDLD
-184 RNEALRMFDA
+184 RDEALRMFDA
-194 GETVYL
+194 GETVFL
-200 ITTYP
+200 VTTYP
-205 RPIAVRKRMEIERGP
+205 RPIAVRERMEIERGP
-220 ERYQMERE
+220 EHYQMERE
-228 DVERIRTLEKRMQEY
+228 DVERIRTLEKRMREY
-243 PQITSLKEAKLLL
+243 PQIKSLKEANLLL

-264 YQIIDGSPGRK
+264 YQIIDGSPGRE

-300 SDEMHYGDTLDSLY
+300 SDKMLYGDTLDSLY

-343 VKAYFVDSISF
+343 VKSYFVDSISF

-359 FLQLEPELNPEEVAY
+359 FLQLEPELNQEELAY
-374 RIGDQYFAIQVAT
+374 RIGDQFFAIQVAT

-401 MDGGIL
+401 VDGGIL
-407 ENPDI
+407 DNPDI
-412 SMRQAIQDILEDEGL
+412 SMREAVQDILEDEGL
-427 EQLERIP
+427 DQLERIP
-434 LDYDELQ
+434 VDYDELH
-441 EKAEEVE
+441 EKAKEVE

-453 EVRNQRKRVPVISD
+453 EARSQRKRVPVISD
-467 YIKAEAGLN
+467 HRDSEAGLN

-486 IWAIAQAEI
+486 VWAIAQAEI
-495 IENDLDARIQAVRV
+495 MENDLDARIQAVRV

-517 LYKEDSDVDVVI
+517 LYNEESDVDVVI
-529 AYEGTVREDDLFSV
+529 AYEGTAREDDLFSV
-543 LNEAEYKVGNMR
+543 LNEAGYKVGNMR

-608 MIDNVLNNM
+608 MIDNILNNM

-652 KYREII
+652 KYRDII

-686 VSLVSRKSI
+686 VSLVSRKTI
-695 RGDSL
+695 RGDNL

-740 EKMTADELAAAL
+740 EKMTADELAAAM
-752 DQLAEDFDPYDYHDN
+752 DQLAEDFDSYDYHDN

-781 LRCGHAHRYIPFL
+781 LRCGHAHKYIPFL

-844 YQKLGNLD
+844 YQNLGSLN
-852 EITAKMDEELTS
+852 EITAKMDEELAS
-864 QADLKTGMP
+864 QADPKTGMP

-882 IYYPDRDQMQELKGK
+882 IYYPDHDQMQELKGK

-906 IVSQLKNQN
+906 IVSQLKSQN
-915 EMKLHDESWLNYQ
+915 EMKLHDESWMNYQ
-928 KGKGE
+928 KAKGE

-956 FCSLEEK
+956 FCSLEER
-963 APERVEGSIQLSV
+963 APERTVEPT
-976 DGEKKLA
+976 
-983 ERAVS
+983 AVS
-988 EKGSLKQSS
+988 KSEMEAGKTIASVGNEK
-997 LIESKKT
+997 SKT
-1004 MEKKEK
+1004 VETVR

-1015 QLKINKEVIAKQLGK
+1015 RLKINKEIIAKQQGK
-1030 DNKEKGVE
+1030 DSKEKGVE
-1038 IAKE
+1038 LA

>member
-51 DYNISKMVRD
+51 DYNIRKMVRD

-264 YQIIDGSPGRK
+264 YQIIDGSPGRE

-314 EKFNIAHPEDYTGH
+314 EKFNIAHPEDYSGH

-359 FLQLEPELNPEEVAY
+359 FLQLEPELNQEEVAY
-374 RIGDQYFAIQVAT
+374 QIGDQYFSIQVAT
-387 EGYDYSFY
+387 EGYDYSLY

-407 ENPDI
+407 EDPDI
-412 SMRQAIQDILEDEGL
+412 SMRQAIQDILEDVGL

-434 LDYDELQ
+434 VDYDELQ

-453 EVRNQRKRVPVISD
+453 EARIQRKRVSVISD
-467 YIKAEAGLN
+467 HTEAEAGLN

-486 IWAIAQAEI
+486 VWAIAQSVI

-529 AYEGTVREDDLFSV
+529 AYEGTVREDDLFSA
-543 LNEAEYKVGNMR
+543 LNEAGYKVGNMR

-570 DFLEKSERY
+570 EFLEKSDRY
-579 LDEKTEQMKA
+579 LDEKMEQMKA
-589 LGEYKPLAKV
+589 RGEYKPLAKV

-608 MIDNVLNNM
+608 MIDNILNNM

-623 YLEYYAAECDEYHS
+623 FLEYYAAECDEYHS

-658 DDPTL
+658 EDLTL

-686 VSLVSRKSI
+686 VSLVNRKTI
-695 RGDSL
+695 RGDNL

-726 RYYPPKELNVHYYP
+726 RYYPPKELDVHYYP
-740 EKMTADELAAAL
+740 EKMNADELAAAL
-752 DQLAEDFDPYDYHDN
+752 DQLAEDFDHYDYHDN

-781 LRCGHAHRYIPFL
+781 LRCGYAHRYIPFL

-838 EMDISG
+838 EMNISG
-844 YQKLGNLD
+844 YQKLGSLD
-852 EITAKMDEELTS
+852 EITAKMDTELAS
-864 QADLKTGMP
+864 KADSKTGMP

-963 APERVEGSIQLSV
+963 APERSIEPTMMSKSEVKAGKIIASVGNEKSKTVETV
-976 DGEKKLA
+976 
-983 ERAVS
+983 R
-988 EKGSLKQSS
+988 
-997 LIESKKT
+997 
-1004 MEKKEK
+1004 

-1015 QLKINKEVIAKQLGK
+1015 RLKINKEIIARQQGK
-1030 DNKEKGVE
+1030 DSKEKGVE
-1038 IAKE
+1038 LA

>member
-6 NMTMAEK
+6 KVTMAEK
-13 EVRDYAQRQME
+13 EVRDYAQKQMDW
-24 RAEQRENI
+24 AEQRENI
-32 VFTEKQ
+32 VFTEEQ

-51 DYNISKMVRD
+51 DYNIRKKVRD
-61 LADAVRSSDEEK
+61 LADAVGSSDEEK
-73 VDEILGDAREEIDGF
+73 VDEILWDAREKIDSF

-98 KGYGYTT
+98 KGYGYTA

-131 EGTHGDYASR
+131 DGSHGDYASR
-141 EMILEHEGLYGIEK
+141 KIILEHEGLYGIEK

-177 PPMIDLD
+177 PPMTDLD

-194 GETVYL
+194 GEIVYL

-205 RPIAVRKRMEIERGP
+205 RPIAVRERMEIERGP
-220 ERYQMERE
+220 ERYQMERD
-228 DVERIRTLEKRMQEY
+228 DVELVRTLEKRMQEY
-243 PQITSLKEAKLLL
+243 PQIKSLKEAKLLL

-264 YQIIDGSPGRK
+264 YQIVEGSPGRE

-282 FIERHGYQVK
+282 YIERHGYQVK

-359 FLQLEPELNPEEVAY
+359 FLQLEPELNQEEVAY
-374 RIGDQYFAIQVAT
+374 QVGDQYFAIQVAT

-407 ENPDI
+407 DDPDI
-412 SMRQAIQDILEDEGL
+412 SMREAVQEILEDEGL
-427 EQLERIP
+427 DQLERIP
-434 LDYDELQ
+434 VDYDELQ

-453 EVRNQRKRVPVISD
+453 EARSQRKRVPVISD
-467 YIKAEAGLN
+467 HTEAEAGLN

-486 IWAIAQAEI
+486 VWAIAQAEI

-517 LYKEDSDVDVVI
+517 LYNEDSDVDVVI

-570 DFLEKSERY
+570 EFLDKSDRY
-579 LDEKTEQMKA
+579 LDKKTEQMKA
-589 LGEYKPLAKV
+589 RGEYKPLAKV

-686 VSLVSRKSI
+686 VSLVSRKTI

-700 DDVAFLAALPMVH
+700 DDVAFLASLPMVH
-713 EALEKIVEAFPDF
+713 EALEKTVEAFPDF
-726 RYYPPKELNVHYYP
+726 RYYPPKELDVHYYP
-740 EKMTADELAAAL
+740 EKMNADELAAAL
-752 DQLAEDFDPYDYHDN
+752 DQLAEDFDHYDYHDN

-781 LRCGHAHRYIPFL
+781 LRCGYAHRYIPFL

-844 YQKLGNLD
+844 YQKLGSLD
-852 EITAKMDEELTS
+852 EITAKMDAELAS
-864 QADLKTGMP
+864 QADPKNGMS

-906 IVSQLKNQN
+906 IVNQLKNQN

-928 KGKGE
+928 RGKGE

-938 YMADLTDMQEH
+938 YMSDLTDMQEH

-963 APERVEGSIQLSV
+963 EPERIEGKVQLLA
-976 DGEKKLA
+976 DGEKKLP

-988 EKGSLKQSS
+988 DKGALKQGSL
-997 LIESKKT
+997 LENEKT
-1004 MEKKEK
+1004 MGKKER

-1015 QLKINKEVIAKQLGK
+1015 RLKMNKEIIAKQQGK
-1030 DNKEKGVE
+1030 DSKAKGVE
-1038 IAKE
+1038 LA

>member
-13 EVRDYAQRQME
+13 EIRDYAQRQME

-32 VFTEKQ
+32 VFTEKL

-51 DYNISKMVRD
+51 DYDIRKMVRD

-73 VDEILGDAREEIDGF
+73 VDEILWDAREKIDGF

-98 KGYGYTT
+98 KGYGYTA

-131 EGTHGDYASR
+131 DGSHRDYASR

-177 PPMIDLD
+177 PLMTDLERD
-184 RNEALRMFDA
+184 EALRMFDA
-194 GETVYL
+194 GEAVFL
-200 ITTYP
+200 VTTYP
-205 RPIAVRKRMEIERGP
+205 RPIAVRERMEIERGP
-220 ERYQMERE
+220 EYYQMEKE
-228 DVERIRTLEKRMQEY
+228 DVERIRSLEKRMQEY
-243 PQITSLKEAKLLL
+243 PQITSLKEANLLL

-264 YQIIDGSPGRK
+264 YQIIDGSPGRE

-300 SDEMHYGDTLDSLY
+300 SDKMLYGDTLDSLY

-343 VKAYFVDSISF
+343 VKSYFVDSISF

-359 FLQLEPELNPEEVAY
+359 FLQLEPELNQEELAY
-374 RIGDQYFAIQVAT
+374 RIGDQFFAIQVAT

-401 MDGGIL
+401 VDGGIL
-407 ENPDI
+407 DNPDI
-412 SMRQAIQDILEDEGL
+412 SMREAVQDILEDEGL
-427 EQLERIP
+427 DQLERIP
-434 LDYDELQ
+434 VDYDELH
-441 EKAEEVE
+441 EKAKEVE

-453 EVRNQRKRVPVISD
+453 EARSQRKRVPVISD
-467 YIKAEAGLN
+467 HRDSEAGLN

-486 IWAIAQAEI
+486 VWAIAQAEI
-495 IENDLDARIQAVRV
+495 MENDLDARIQAVRV

-517 LYKEDSDVDVVI
+517 LYNEESDVDVVI
-529 AYEGTVREDDLFSV
+529 AYEGTAREDDLFSV
-543 LNEAEYKVGNMR
+543 LNEAGYKVGNMR

-608 MIDNVLNNM
+608 MIDNILNNM

-652 KYREII
+652 KYRDII

-686 VSLVSRKSI
+686 VSLVSRKTI
-695 RGDSL
+695 RGDNL

-740 EKMTADELAAAL
+740 EKMTADELAAAM
-752 DQLAEDFDPYDYHDN
+752 DRLAEDFDHYDYHDN
-767 FSPEEDMVETVALE
+767 FSPEEDMVEAVALE
-781 LRCGHAHRYIPFL
+781 LRCGYAHRYIPFL
-794 KDIIDEECEES
+794 KDIVDEECEES
-805 PRAEELLEKLKAY
+805 PRAEELVEKLKAY

-844 YQKLGNLD
+844 YQKLGSLD
-852 EITAKMDEELTS
+852 ETIAKMDAELAS
-864 QADLKTGMP
+864 QTDPKTGMP

-956 FCSLEEK
+956 FCSLEDK
-963 APERVEGSIQLSV
+963 APERSIEPTMMSKSEVKAGKIIASVGNEKSKTVETV
-976 DGEKKLA
+976 
-983 ERAVS
+983 R
-988 EKGSLKQSS
+988 
-997 LIESKKT
+997 
-1004 MEKKEK
+1004 

-1015 QLKINKEVIAKQLGK
+1015 RLKINKEIIARQQGK
-1030 DNKEKGVE
+1030 DSKEKGVE
-1038 IAKE
+1038 LA

>member
-637 LGKIYKSTNLDEILA
+637 LGKLYKSTNLDEILA

-695 RGDSL
+695 RGDNL

-726 RYYPPKELNVHYYP
+726 RYYPPKELDVHYYP
-740 EKMTADELAAAL
+740 EKMNADELAVAL
-752 DQLAEDFDPYDYHDN
+752 DQLAENFDHYDYHDN

-781 LRCGHAHRYIPFL
+781 LRCGYAHRYIPFL
-794 KDIIDEECEES
+794 KDIVDEECEES

-844 YQKLGNLD
+844 YQKLGSLD
-852 EITAKMDEELTS
+852 EITAIMDAELAS
-864 QADLKTGMP
+864 QADPKTGMAD
-873 EKTVQMYFT
+873 KTVQMYFT

-928 KGKGE
+928 KSKGM
-933 ESFQA
+933 ESYRE
-938 YMADLTDMQEH
+938 YMTDITDMQEH

-963 APERVEGSIQLSV
+963 TSERMDGVTKTRVRGEGRKT
-976 DGEKKLA
+976 EMLA
-983 ERAVS
+983 IERNTLEQPSFSQTGKMV
-988 EKGSLKQSS
+988 
-997 LIESKKT
+997 
-1004 MEKKEK
+1004 EKKER

-1015 QLKINKEVIAKQLGK
+1015 RLKINKEIIAKQQGK
-1030 DNKEKGVE
+1030 GNKEKGVE
-1038 IAKE
+1038 RV

>member
-6 NMTMAEK
+6 IVTMAEK

-32 VFTEKQ
+32 VLTEEQ
-38 KEQVLE
+38 KEQILE

-51 DYNISKMVRD
+51 DYHIRKIVRD
-61 LADAVRSSDEEK
+61 LADAVRSSDLEK
-73 VDEILGDAREEIDGF
+73 VDEILGDAKEEIDGF

-98 KGYGYTT
+98 KGYGYTA

-131 EGTHGDYASR
+131 DGSHGDYASR

-155 EAWQRMQ
+155 DAWQRMQ
-162 EQEDEIDFEEAGLYQ
+162 EQEEEIDFEEAGLYQ
-177 PPMIDLD
+177 PPMTDLD
-184 RNEALRMFDA
+184 RDEALRMFDA
-194 GETVYL
+194 GETVFL
-200 ITTYP
+200 VTTYQ
-205 RPIAVRKRMEIERGP
+205 RPIAVRERMEIERGP
-220 ERYQMERE
+220 EHYQMERE
-228 DVERIRTLEKRMQEY
+228 EVERIRALEKRMQEY
-243 PQITSLKEAKLLL
+243 PQIKSLKEAKLLL

-264 YQIIDGSPGRK
+264 YQIVEGSPGR
-275 YEFMDLN
+275 
-282 FIERHGYQVK
+282 ERHGYQVR

-300 SDEMHYGDTLDSLY
+300 FDKMLYGDTLDSLY
-314 EKFNIAHPEDYTGH
+314 EKFNIAHPADYTGH

-359 FLQLEPELNPEEVAY
+359 FLQLEPELNQEEVAY
-374 RIGDQYFAIQVAT
+374 RIGDQYFSIQMAT

-407 ENPDI
+407 YVPDI
-412 SMRQAIQDILEDEGL
+412 SMGQAIQSILEDEGL

-434 LDYDELQ
+434 VDYDELQ

-453 EVRNQRKRVPVISD
+453 EARSQGKRVPVISD
-467 YIKAEAGLN
+467 HTEAESGLN

-486 IWAIAQAEI
+486 VWAIAQSEI
-495 IENDLDARIQAVRV
+495 MENDLDARIQAVRV

-529 AYEGTVREDDLFSV
+529 AYEGTVREDDLFSA
-543 LNEAEYKVGNMR
+543 LNEAGYKVGNMR

-570 DFLEKSERY
+570 DFLERSERY

-589 LGEYKPLAKV
+589 RGEYKPLAKV

-637 LGKIYKSTNLDEILA
+637 LGNIYKSTNLDEILA

-686 VSLVSRKSI
+686 VSLVNRKTI

-700 DDVAFLAALPMVH
+700 NDVAFLAALPMVH

-726 RYYPPKELNVHYYP
+726 RYYPPKELDIHYYP
-740 EKMTADELAAAL
+740 EKMNADELAAAL
-752 DQLAEDFDPYDYHDN
+752 DQLAEDFDHYDYYDN

-805 PRAEELLEKLKAY
+805 SRAEELLEKLKAY
-818 QPEIPETAV
+818 QPEIPETVV

-844 YQKLGNLD
+844 YQKLGSLD
-852 EITAKMDEELTS
+852 EITAKMDT
-864 QADLKTGMP
+864 DLASKVDPSTGMP

-882 IYYPDRDQMQELKGK
+882 IYYPDRDQMKELKGK

-938 YMADLTDMQEH
+938 YIADLTDMQEH

-963 APERVEGSIQLSV
+963 APEKVEGAVQLSV
-976 DGEKKLA
+976 DGEKKLV
-983 ERAVS
+983 ERTVS
-988 EKGSLKQSS
+988 DKGALKQGS

-1015 QLKINKEVIAKQLGK
+1015 RLKINKEIIAKKQGK
-1030 DNKEKGVE
+1030 DSKEKGVE
-1038 IAKE
+1038 LA

>member
-6 NMTMAEK
+6 NMTIAER

-24 RAEQRENI
+24 RAEQRANI
-32 VFTEKQ
+32 LFTDEQ

-51 DYNISKMVRD
+51 DYDIRKMVRD

-73 VDEILGDAREEIDGF
+73 VDEILWDAREEIDGF

-98 KGYGYTT
+98 KGYGYTA
-105 DDMFPLRQEMALE
+105 DDMFPLHQEMALE

-131 EGTHGDYASR
+131 DGSHGDYASR

-177 PPMIDLD
+177 ASMTDLD
-184 RNEALRMFDA
+184 RDEALKMFDA
-194 GETVYL
+194 GETVFL
-200 ITTYP
+200 VTTYQ
-205 RPIAVRKRMEIERGP
+205 RPIAVRERMEIERGP
-220 ERYQMERE
+220 EHYQMERE

-243 PQITSLKEAKLLL
+243 PQIKSLKEANLLL
-256 GTENRYGI
+256 GTENKYGI
-264 YQIIDGSPGRK
+264 YQIIDGRE

-282 FIERHGYQVK
+282 FIERHGYEVR

-300 SDEMHYGDTLDSLY
+300 SDKMLYGDTLDSLY
-314 EKFNIAHPEDYTGH
+314 EKFNIAHPADYTGH

-359 FLQLEPELNPEEVAY
+359 FLQLEPELNQEEVAY

-407 ENPDI
+407 EDLDI
-412 SMRQAIQDILEDEGL
+412 SMREAIQDILEDEGL
-427 EQLERIP
+427 DQLERIP
-434 LDYDELQ
+434 VDYDGLQ

-453 EVRNQRKRVPVISD
+453 EARSQRKRVPVISEHTE
-467 YIKAEAGLN
+467 AEAGLN

-486 IWAIAQAEI
+486 VWAIAQSEI

-529 AYEGTVREDDLFSV
+529 AYEGTVREDDLFSA
-543 LNEAEYKVGNMR
+543 LNEAGYKVGNMR

-579 LDEKTEQMKA
+579 LDEKTEQMKIS
-589 LGEYKPLAKV
+589 GEYKPLAKV

-617 PPKKEP
+617 TPKKEP

-686 VSLVSRKSI
+686 VSLVSQKSI

-726 RYYPPKELNVHYYP
+726 RYYPPKELDVHYYP
-740 EKMTADELAAAL
+740 DKMNADELAAAL
-752 DQLAEDFDPYDYHDN
+752 DQLAEDFDHYDYHDN

-781 LRCGHAHRYIPFL
+781 LRCGYAHRYIPFL
-794 KDIIDEECEES
+794 KDIVDEECEES
-805 PRAEELLEKLKAY
+805 PRAEELLEKLKDY

-838 EMDISG
+838 GMDISG
-844 YQKLGNLD
+844 YQKLGSLN
-852 EITAKMDEELTS
+852 EITAKMDAELAS
-864 QADLKTGMP
+864 QADSKTGMS

-938 YMADLTDMQEH
+938 YMSDLTDMQEH

-963 APERVEGSIQLSV
+963 EPERIEGKVQLLA
-976 DGEKKLA
+976 DGEKKLP

-988 EKGSLKQSS
+988 DKGALKQGSL
-997 LIESKKT
+997 LENEKT
-1004 MEKKEK
+1004 MGKKEK

-1015 QLKINKEVIAKQLGK
+1015 RLKINKEIIAKQQGK
-1030 DNKEKGVE
+1030 DSKEKGVE
-1038 IAKE
+1038 LE

>member
-13 EVRDYAQRQME
+13 EVRDYAQKQME

-32 VFTEKQ
+32 LFTEEQ

-51 DYNISKMVRD
+51 DYDIRNMVRD
-61 LADAVRSSDEEK
+61 LAAALRSSDEEK
-73 VDEILGDAREEIDGF
+73 VDEILGDAREEIDSF
-88 PDRSVGMAEL
+88 PDHSVGMAEL
-98 KGYGYTT
+98 KGYGYTA

-131 EGTHGDYASR
+131 DGSHGDYVSR

-155 EAWQRMQ
+155 EVWQRMQ
-162 EQEDEIDFEEAGLYQ
+162 EQDDEIDFEEAGLYQ
-177 PPMIDLD
+177 SPMTDLD
-184 RNEALRMFDA
+184 RDEALRMFDA
-194 GETVYL
+194 GETIFLV
-200 ITTYP
+200 TTYP
-205 RPIAVRKRMEIERGP
+205 RPIAVRERMEIERGP
-220 ERYQMERE
+220 EYYQMERE
-228 DVERIRTLEKRMQEY
+228 DVERIRTLEKRMQEF
-243 PQITSLKEAKLLL
+243 PQTKSLKEAKLLL

-264 YQIIDGSPGRK
+264 YQIVEGSPGRE

-282 FIERHGYQVK
+282 FIERHGYQVR

-300 SDEMHYGDTLDSLY
+300 SDKMLYGDTLDSLY
-314 EKFNIAHPEDYTGH
+314 EKFNIAHPADYTGH

-359 FLQLEPELNPEEVAY
+359 FLQLEPELNQEEVAY

-407 ENPDI
+407 DNPDI
-412 SMRQAIQDILEDEGL
+412 SMREAIQDILEDEGL
-427 EQLERIP
+427 DQLERIP
-434 LDYDELQ
+434 VDYDELQ

-453 EVRNQRKRVPVISD
+453 ETRSQRKRVPVISHHTE
-467 YIKAEAGLN
+467 AEARLN

-486 IWAIAQAEI
+486 VWAIAQAEI

-517 LYKEDSDVDVVI
+517 LYHEDSDVDVVI

-543 LNEAEYKVGNMR
+543 LNETGYKVGNMK
-555 VDMNPIRPDKTGTLE
+555 VDMNPIRPDKTGTIE
-570 DFLEKSERY
+570 EFLEKSERY
-579 LDEKTEQMKA
+579 LDEKMEQMEIS
-589 LGEYKPLAKV
+589 GEYKPLAKV

-608 MIDNVLNNM
+608 MIDNVLNNL

-726 RYYPPKELNVHYYP
+726 WYYPPRELNVRYYP

-752 DQLAEDFDPYDYHDN
+752 DQLAEDFDHYDYHDN

-781 LRCGHAHRYIPFL
+781 LRCGYAHRYIPFL

-844 YQKLGNLD
+844 YQKLGILD
-852 EITAKMDEELTS
+852 EITAKMDAELAS
-864 QADLKTGMP
+864 KVDPRIGMS

-928 KGKGE
+928 RGKGE

-938 YMADLTDMQEH
+938 YMSDLTDMQEH

-963 APERVEGSIQLSV
+963 EPERIEGKVQLLA
-976 DGEKKLA
+976 DGEKKLP

-988 EKGSLKQSS
+988 DKGALKQGSL
-997 LIESKKT
+997 LENEKT
-1004 MEKKEK
+1004 MGKKER

-1015 QLKINKEVIAKQLGK
+1015 RLKMNKEIIAKQQGK
-1030 DNKEKGVE
+1030 DSKAKGVE
-1038 IAKE
+1038 LA

>member
-13 EVRDYAQRQME
+13 EVRDYAQRQMK

-32 VFTEKQ
+32 LFTEEQ

-44 YAAMTGD
+44 YAAMIGD
-51 DYNISKMVRD
+51 DYDIRKMVRN
-61 LADAVRSSDEEK
+61 LADAVRSLNEEK
-73 VDEILGDAREEIDGF
+73 VDEILWNAREEIDGF
-88 PDRSVGMAEL
+88 PDRSIGMAEL
-98 KGYGYTT
+98 KGYGYTA

-131 EGTHGDYASR
+131 DGSHGDYVSR

-177 PPMIDLD
+177 SLMTDLD
-184 RNEALRMFDA
+184 RDEALRMFDA
-194 GETVYL
+194 GETIFLV
-200 ITTYP
+200 TTYP
-205 RPIAVRKRMEIERGP
+205 RPIAVRERMEIEREP
-220 ERYQMERE
+220 EYYQMERE
-228 DVERIRTLEKRMQEY
+228 DVERVRTLEKRMQEY
-243 PQITSLKEAKLLL
+243 PQIKSLKEAKLLL

-264 YQIIDGSPGRK
+264 YQIIDGSPGRE

-338 NENGN
+338 NENGK

-359 FLQLEPELNPEEVAY
+359 FLQLEPELNQEELAY
-374 RIGDQYFAIQVAT
+374 QIGDQYFAIQVAT
-387 EGYDYSFY
+387 ERYDYSFY

-407 ENPDI
+407 DDPDI
-412 SMRQAIQDILEDEGL
+412 SMRQAIQDVLEDEGL
-427 EQLERIP
+427 DQLERIP
-434 LDYDELQ
+434 VDYDELQ
-441 EKAEEVE
+441 EKAEEIE

-453 EVRNQRKRVPVISD
+453 EARSQRNRVPVISEHTEE
-467 YIKAEAGLN
+467 EAGLN

-486 IWAIAQAEI
+486 VWAIAQAEI

-509 YGSRTRDG
+509 YGSRTREG

-529 AYEGTVREDDLFSV
+529 SYEGTVREDDLFSV
-543 LNEAEYKVGNMR
+543 LNEAGYKLGNMR

-589 LGEYKPLAKV
+589 GGEYKPLAKV

-637 LGKIYKSTNLDEILA
+637 LGKIYKSSNLDEILA

-695 RGDSL
+695 RGDNL

-726 RYYPPKELNVHYYP
+726 RYYPPKELDVHYYP
-740 EKMTADELAAAL
+740 EKMNADELAAAL

-781 LRCGHAHRYIPFL
+781 LRCGYAHRYIPFL

-805 PRAEELLEKLKAY
+805 PRAEELLEKLKDY
-818 QPEIPETAV
+818 QPEIPETTV

-844 YQKLGNLD
+844 YQRLGSLD
-852 EITAKMDEELTS
+852 EITAKMDAELAS
-864 QADLKTGMP
+864 KANPKTGIP

-882 IYYPDRDQMQELKGK
+882 IYYPDHNQMQELKGK

-928 KGKGE
+928 KAKGE

-938 YMADLTDMQEH
+938 YMADLTNMQEH

-963 APERVEGSIQLSV
+963 APEKVEGAVQSSV

-988 EKGSLKQSS
+988 DKGALKQAMSFS
-997 LIESKKT
+997 
-1004 MEKKEK
+1004 
-1010 KSIHE
+1010 
-1015 QLKINKEVIAKQLGK
+1015 
-1030 DNKEKGVE
+1030 
-1038 IAKE
+1038 

>member
-51 DYNISKMVRD
+51 DYKIRKMVRD

-98 KGYGYTT
+98 KGYGYTA

-155 EAWQRMQ
+155 DAWQRMQ

-177 PPMIDLD
+177 PPMTDLD
-184 RNEALRMFDA
+184 RDEALRMFDA
-194 GETVYL
+194 GETVFL
-200 ITTYP
+200 VTTYP
-205 RPIAVRKRMEIERGP
+205 RPIAVRERMEIERGP
-220 ERYQMERE
+220 EHYQMERE
-228 DVERIRTLEKRMQEY
+228 DVERIRTLEKRMREY
-243 PQITSLKEAKLLL
+243 PQIKSLKEANLLL

-264 YQIIDGSPGRK
+264 YQIIDGSPGRE

-300 SDEMHYGDTLDSLY
+300 SDKMLFGDTLDSLY

-343 VKAYFVDSISF
+343 VKSYFVDSISF

-359 FLQLEPELNPEEVAY
+359 FLQLEPELNQEELAY
-374 RIGDQYFAIQVAT
+374 RIGDQFFAIQVAT

-401 MDGGIL
+401 VDGGIL
-407 ENPDI
+407 DNPDI
-412 SMRQAIQDILEDEGL
+412 SMREAVQDILEDEGL
-427 EQLERIP
+427 DQLERIP
-434 LDYDELQ
+434 VDYDELH
-441 EKAEEVE
+441 EKAKEVE

-453 EVRNQRKRVPVISD
+453 EARSQRKRVPVISD
-467 YIKAEAGLN
+467 HRDSEAGLN

-486 IWAIAQAEI
+486 VWAIAQAEI
-495 IENDLDARIQAVRV
+495 MENDLDARIQAVRV

-517 LYKEDSDVDVVI
+517 LYNEESDVDVVI
-529 AYEGTVREDDLFSV
+529 AYEGTAREDDLFSV
-543 LNEAEYKVGNMR
+543 LNEAGYKVGNMR

-608 MIDNVLNNM
+608 MIDNILNNM

-652 KYREII
+652 KYRDII

-686 VSLVSRKSI
+686 VSLVSRKTI
-695 RGDSL
+695 RGDNL

-740 EKMTADELAAAL
+740 EKMTADELAAAM
-752 DQLAEDFDPYDYHDN
+752 DQLAEDFDSYDYHDN

-781 LRCGHAHRYIPFL
+781 LRCGYAHKYIPFL

-844 YQKLGNLD
+844 YQKLGSLD
-852 EITAKMDEELTS
+852 EITAKMD
-864 QADLKTGMP
+864 ADLASKVDPSTGMP

-882 IYYPDRDQMQELKGK
+882 IYYPDRDQMQELKEK

-906 IVSQLKNQN
+906 IVSQLKSQN
-915 EMKLHDESWLNYQ
+915 EMKLHDESWMNYQ
-928 KGKGE
+928 KAKGE

-956 FCSLEEK
+956 FCSLEER
-963 APERVEGSIQLSV
+963 APERTVEPT
-976 DGEKKLA
+976 
-983 ERAVS
+983 AVS
-988 EKGSLKQSS
+988 KSEMEAGKTIASVGNEK
-997 LIESKKT
+997 SKT
-1004 MEKKEK
+1004 VETVR

-1015 QLKINKEVIAKQLGK
+1015 RLKINKEIIAKQQGK
-1030 DNKEKGVE
+1030 DSKEKGVE
-1038 IAKE
+1038 LA

>member
-6 NMTMAEK
+6 NMTIAER

-24 RAEQRENI
+24 RAEQRANI
-32 VFTEKQ
+32 LFSEEQ

-51 DYNISKMVRD
+51 DYNIRKLVRD

-73 VDEILGDAREEIDGF
+73 MNEILWDARKIIGAF

-98 KGYGYTT
+98 KGYGYTA

-131 EGTHGDYASR
+131 DGSHGDYVSR

-177 PPMIDLD
+177 PPMTDLD
-184 RNEALRMFDA
+184 RDQALKMFDA
-194 GETVYL
+194 GETVFL
-200 ITTYP
+200 VTTYQ
-205 RPIAVRKRMEIERGP
+205 RPIAVRERMEIERGP
-220 ERYQMERE
+220 EHYQMERE
-228 DVERIRTLEKRMQEY
+228 DVERIRTLEKRMREY
-243 PQITSLKEAKLLL
+243 PQIKSLKEAKLLL

-264 YQIIDGSPGRK
+264 YQIIDGSPGRE
-275 YEFMDLN
+275 YEFMDMN

-300 SDEMHYGDTLDSLY
+300 SDEMRYGDTLDSLY
-314 EKFNIAHPEDYTGH
+314 EKFNIAHPADYTGH

-359 FLQLEPELNPEEVAY
+359 FLQLEPELNQEEVAY

-407 ENPDI
+407 DNPDI
-412 SMRQAIQDILEDEGL
+412 SIREAIQDILEDEGL

-434 LDYDELQ
+434 VDYDELL

-448 AEILQ
+448 AEIFLEARSQ
-453 EVRNQRKRVPVISD
+453 RNRVPVISD
-467 YIKAEAGLN
+467 HTEAEAGLN
-476 GMSRSEIEET
+476 GMSRSEIEDT
-486 IWAIAQAEI
+486 VWAIAQAEI

-517 LYKEDSDVDVVI
+517 LFKEDSDVDVVI

-543 LNEAEYKVGNMR
+543 LNEAGYKVGNMR

-589 LGEYKPLAKV
+589 RGEYKPLAKV

-608 MIDNVLNNM
+608 MIDNILNNM

-637 LGKIYKSTNLDEILA
+637 LGNIYKSTSLDEILA

-695 RGDSL
+695 RGDNL
-700 DDVAFLAALPMVH
+700 DDVAFLAAIPMVH

-740 EKMTADELAAAL
+740 DKMTADELAAAL
-752 DQLAEDFDPYDYHDN
+752 DQLAEDFDHYDYHDN

-781 LRCGHAHRYIPFL
+781 LRCGYVHKYIPFL

-838 EMDISG
+838 EMNISG
-844 YQKLGNLD
+844 YQNLGSLD
-852 EITAKMDEELTS
+852 EITAKMDEELS
-864 QADLKTGMP
+864 SKADPKTGMP

-882 IYYPDRDQMQELKGK
+882 IYYPDHNQMQELKGK

-915 EMKLHDESWLNYQ
+915 EMKLNDESWLNYQ

-938 YMADLTDMQEH
+938 HMADLTDMQEH

-963 APERVEGSIQLSV
+963 TLEKVEGAVKASV
-976 DGEKKLA
+976 TGEKKSP
-983 ERAVS
+983 ERAMS
-988 EKGSLKQSS
+988 DKGALKQGSL
-997 LIESKKT
+997 LENKKT
-1004 MEKKEK
+1004 MKKK

-1015 QLKINKEVIAKQLGK
+1015 RLKINKEIIAKQQGK
-1030 DNKEKGVE
+1030 DSKAKGVE
-1038 IAKE
+1038 LA

>member
-6 NMTMAEK
+6 IMTMAEK
-13 EVRDYAQRQME
+13 EIRDYAQRQME

-51 DYNISKMVRD
+51 DYAIRKMVRN

-73 VDEILGDAREEIDGF
+73 VDEILWDARAIIDAF

-98 KGYGYTT
+98 KGYGYTA
-105 DDMFPLRQEMALE
+105 DDMLPLRQEMALE

-131 EGTHGDYASR
+131 DGSHGDYAIR

-155 EAWQRMQ
+155 DAWQRMQ
-162 EQEDEIDFEEAGLYQ
+162 EQEDEIDFEEVGLYQ
-177 PPMIDLD
+177 PLMIDLD
-184 RNEALRMFDA
+184 RDEALRMFNV
-194 GETVYL
+194 GETVFL

-205 RPIAVRKRMEIERGP
+205 RPIAVRERMEIERGP
-220 ERYQMERE
+220 EHYQMERE

-243 PQITSLKEAKLLL
+243 PQIKSLKEAKLLL

-264 YQIIDGSPGRK
+264 YQITDDSPGRE

-300 SDEMHYGDTLDSLY
+300 SDKMFYGDTLDSLY
-314 EKFNIAHPEDYTGH
+314 EKFNIAHPADYTGH

-359 FLQLEPELNPEEVAY
+359 FLQLEPELNQEELAY

-395 DKEYKL
+395 DTEYKL
-401 MDGGIL
+401 MDGGL
-407 ENPDI
+407 LDNPDI
-412 SMRQAIQDILEDEGL
+412 SMREAVQDILEDEGL
-427 EQLERIP
+427 VQLERIP
-434 LDYDELQ
+434 MEYDELL
-441 EKAEEVE
+441 EKVEKVE

-453 EVRNQRKRVPVISD
+453 EARSQRKRVPVISD
-467 YIKAEAGLN
+467 HTETEAGLN
-476 GMSRSEIEET
+476 GTSRSEIEET
-486 IWAIAQAEI
+486 VWAIAQAEI

-509 YGSRTRDG
+509 YGSRIRDG
-517 LYKEDSDVDVVI
+517 LYNEDSDLDVVI

-543 LNEAEYKVGNMR
+543 LNEAGYKVGNMK

-589 LGEYKPLAKV
+589 KGEYKPLAKV

-617 PPKKEP
+617 PLKKEP

-637 LGKIYKSTNLDEILA
+637 LGKIYKSTNLDEIVA

-686 VSLVSRKSI
+686 VSLVSRKTI
-695 RGDSL
+695 RGDNL
-700 DDVAFLAALPMVH
+700 DDVAFLAALPLVH

-740 EKMTADELAAAL
+740 EKMNADELAAAL

-781 LRCGHAHRYIPFL
+781 LRCGYAHRYIPFL

-805 PRAEELLEKLKAY
+805 PRAEELLEKLKDY
-818 QPEIPETAV
+818 QPEIPETTV

-844 YQKLGNLD
+844 YQRLGSLD
-852 EITAKMDEELTS
+852 EITAKMDAELAS
-864 QADLKTGMP
+864 KANPKTGIP

-882 IYYPDRDQMQELKGK
+882 IYYPDHNQMQELKGK

-928 KGKGE
+928 KAKSE

-938 YMADLTDMQEH
+938 YMADLTNMQEH

-956 FCSLEEK
+956 FCRLEEK
-963 APERVEGSIQLSV
+963 APEKVEGAVQSSV

-988 EKGSLKQSS
+988 DKGALKQGS

-1015 QLKINKEVIAKQLGK
+1015 RLKINKEIIAKQQGK
-1030 DNKEKGVE
+1030 DSKEKGVE
-1038 IAKE
+1038 LA

>member
-13 EVRDYAQRQME
+13 EVRDYAKRQME

-32 VFTEKQ
+32 LFTEEQ

-44 YAAMTGD
+44 HAAMTGD
-51 DYNISKMVRD
+51 DYDIRKMVRD
-61 LADAVRSSDEEK
+61 LAAALRSSDEEK
-73 VDEILGDAREEIDGF
+73 VNEILGDAREKIDSF

-98 KGYGYTT
+98 KGYGYTA

-131 EGTHGDYASR
+131 DGSHGDYASR

-155 EAWQRMQ
+155 EAWQHMQ

-177 PPMIDLD
+177 PPMTDLD
-184 RNEALRMFDA
+184 RDEALRMFDA
-194 GETVYL
+194 GETVFL
-200 ITTYP
+200 VTTYP
-205 RPIAVRKRMEIERGP
+205 RPIAVRERMEIERGP
-220 ERYQMERE
+220 EHYQMERE
-228 DVERIRTLEKRMQEY
+228 DVERIRTLEKRMQDY
-243 PQITSLKEAKLLL
+243 PQIKSLKEAKLLL

-264 YQIIDGSPGRK
+264 YQIIDDSPGRE

-300 SDEMHYGDTLDSLY
+300 SDKLLYGDTLDSLY

-338 NENGN
+338 NENGK

-359 FLQLEPELNPEEVAY
+359 FLQLEPELNQEELAY
-374 RIGDQYFAIQVAT
+374 RIGDQYFAIQIVT

-407 ENPDI
+407 DDPNI
-412 SMRQAIQDILEDEGL
+412 SMGQAVQDILVDEGL
-427 EQLERIP
+427 DQLERIP
-434 LDYDELQ
+434 VDYDELQ
-441 EKAEEVE
+441 EKAEAVE

-453 EVRNQRKRVPVISD
+453 EARSQKNWVPVIS
-467 YIKAEAGLN
+467 EHTEEEVGLN

-486 IWAIAQAEI
+486 VWAIAQAEI

-517 LYKEDSDVDVVI
+517 LFKEDSDVDVVI

-543 LNEAEYKVGNMR
+543 LNEAGYQVGNMK

-570 DFLEKSERY
+570 DFLERSERY

-589 LGEYKPLAKV
+589 RGEYKPLAKV

-637 LGKIYKSTNLDEILA
+637 LGNIYMSTNLDEILA

-676 PNDTFYDEAE
+676 PNDIFYDEAE
-686 VSLVSRKSI
+686 VSLVNRKKI
-695 RGDSL
+695 RGDNL

-726 RYYPPKELNVHYYP
+726 RYYPPKELYVHYYP
-740 EKMTADELAAAL
+740 EKMNADELAAAL
-752 DQLAEDFDPYDYHDN
+752 DQLAEDFDHYDYHDN

-781 LRCGHAHRYIPFL
+781 LRCGYAHRYIPFL

-818 QPEIPETAV
+818 QPEIPEIAV

-838 EMDISG
+838 EMVISG

-852 EITAKMDEELTS
+852 ETTAKMDKELAS
-864 QADLKTGMP
+864 KADPKTGMP

-882 IYYPDRDQMQELKGK
+882 IYYPDHDQMQELKGK

-928 KGKGE
+928 RGKGE

-963 APERVEGSIQLSV
+963 TPERVEGAVQLSV

-983 ERAVS
+983 ERAVTD
-988 EKGSLKQSS
+988 KGALKQGSLF
-997 LIESKKT
+997 ESKKT
-1004 MEKKEK
+1004 MEKK
-1010 KSIHE
+1010 SIHE
-1015 QLKINKEVIAKQLGK
+1015 RLKINKEIIAKQQGK
-1030 DNKEKGVE
+1030 DSKEKGVE
-1038 IAKE
+1038 LA

>member
-1 MAMNR
+1 MHMAMNR
-6 NMTMAEK
+6 IMTMAEK
-13 EVRDYAQRQME
+13 EIRDYAQRQME

-32 VFTEKQ
+32 VLTEEQ
-38 KEQVLE
+38 KEQILE

-51 DYNISKMVRD
+51 DYHIRKIVRD
-61 LADAVRSSDEEK
+61 LADAVRSSDLEK
-73 VDEILGDAREEIDGF
+73 VDEILGDAKEEIDGF
-88 PDRSVGMAEL
+88 PDHSVGMAEL
-98 KGYGYTT
+98 KGYGYTA
-105 DDMFPLRQEMALE
+105 DDMFPLHQEMALE

-131 EGTHGDYASR
+131 DGSHGDYASR

-162 EQEDEIDFEEAGLYQ
+162 EQEDEIDFKEAGLYQ
-177 PPMIDLD
+177 LPMTDLD
-184 RNEALRMFDA
+184 RDEALRMFDA

-205 RPIAVRKRMEIERGP
+205 RPIAVRERMEIERGP
-220 ERYQMERE
+220 EHYQMERE

-243 PQITSLKEAKLLL
+243 PQIKSLKEANLLL

-264 YQIIDGSPGRK
+264 YQITDGSPGRE

-300 SDEMHYGDTLDSLY
+300 SDKMLYGDTLDSLY
-314 EKFNIAHPEDYTGH
+314 EKFNIAHPADYTGH

-359 FLQLEPELNPEEVAY
+359 FLQLEPELNQKEVAY
-374 RIGDQYFAIQVAT
+374 RIGEQYFAIQVAT

-412 SMRQAIQDILEDEGL
+412 SIGEAIQDILEDEGL
-427 EQLERIP
+427 DQLERIP
-434 LDYDELQ
+434 VDYDELQ
-441 EKAEEVE
+441 EKAEEIE

-453 EVRNQRKRVPVISD
+453 EARSQRKRVLVISD
-467 YIKAEAGLN
+467 HTEAEAGLN
-476 GMSRSEIEET
+476 GMCRSEIEET
-486 IWAIAQAEI
+486 VWAIAQAEI

-517 LYKEDSDVDVVI
+517 LYHEDSDLDVVI

-543 LNEAEYKVGNMR
+543 LNEAGYKVGNMK

-589 LGEYKPLAKV
+589 RGEYKPLAKV

-637 LGKIYKSTNLDEILA
+637 LGKIYKSTNLDEIVA

-695 RGDSL
+695 RGANL
-700 DDVAFLAALPMVH
+700 DDVVFLAALPMVH
-713 EALEKIVEAFPDF
+713 EALEKIVEAFPNF

-752 DQLAEDFDPYDYHDN
+752 DQLAEDFDFYDYHDN

-781 LRCGHAHRYIPFL
+781 LRCGYAHKYIPFL
-794 KDIIDEECEES
+794 KDIVDEECGES
-805 PRAEELLEKLKAY
+805 SRAEELLEKLKAY
-818 QPEIPETAV
+818 QLEIPETVV

-838 EMDISG
+838 EMNISG
-844 YQKLGNLD
+844 FQKLGSLD
-852 EITAKMDEELTS
+852 ESTAKMDEELS
-864 QADLKTGMP
+864 SKADPKTGMP

-882 IYYPDRDQMQELKGK
+882 IYYPDHNQMQELKGK

-963 APERVEGSIQLSV
+963 APERSVEPTTASKSEMDAGKTIAAV
-976 DGEKKLA
+976 KNEKSKTVQT
-983 ERAVS
+983 ER
-988 EKGSLKQSS
+988 
-997 LIESKKT
+997 
-1004 MEKKEK
+1004 

-1015 QLKINKEVIAKQLGK
+1015 RLKINKEIIVKQKGK
-1030 DNKEKGVE
+1030 DSKEKGVE
-1038 IAKE
+1038 LAKA